1 MNRTH
6 IAGKKQGGHSKW
18 GGWGGGGREGSGL
31 KKRKGDD
38 RQIRR

>member
-18 GGWGGGGREGSGL
+18 GGWGGGREGSGL